1 MNVAKAPAQATVAGR
16 QQPVFVRTAPSN
28 AAIASRW
35 PPGQGL
41 SAQSQQRTGV
51 SGSPPSAQAR
61 SAGTAPAACA
71 GAGQLH
77 RQQAA
82 TALPNVQHG
91 VQGRGTGEPAED
103 DLLDPD
109 QDPNSL
115 RSPGGSLVSS
125 VTTLPCPLGAGEG
138 SAGWSLSGGPQ
149 SARGHGGSSGT
160 AGFSIPEVLATVE
173 SLASRVNECLEQMP
187 TRIDEATS
195 EFRAEFTSLRAEVR
209 AVSEASASCLV
220 RTEVLEKS
228 LKEESSNLSAAI
240 KSSSS
245 ALKQELSEQ
254 LNEGLDGAREQRQEL
269 AEELRNLGR
278 DLREQFQQELERLRD
293 SVMREMR
300 ERMDG
305 QKVLR
310 EEVQLQQGSLLRLTS
325 RVEESLVELRTELPR
340 LSQDQISQQQE
351 IQRIQEAIGS
361 AQGGGLQA
369 KTEQLDRFVREQ
381 RDQHLA
387 VEADLRQE
395 LKEMQQQ
402 EAARNEQQ
410 ISSLKERLG
419 GEQKVLQEA
428 LEDIKN
434 ELRVGMEEQT
444 RSLQKRRTE
453 LVQALDEKAEM
464 MRRESSDSASQLKEE
479 IRGAE
484 QAVRDLVQDAGNRHT
499 EGLAGLQ
506 RKLEGVCDEQWRSEL
521 EARESLQLRVQ
532 AEAQEAKEQIQLQ
545 LSGLERALV
554 ELDDGL
560 RRADKR
566 VGECETAFQQ
576 YVEETVSGRISA
588 VDKSLKKEM
597 AERASTHDQ
606 VLDMITHNSER
617 WCHLQAKFD
626 ELLVQVQKNNLSSFV
641 SAAGGSIGSH
651 GASTP
656 VGSNFGGNSVVDVSN
671 GGPLA
676 GRSSED
682 R

>member
-1 MNVAKAPAQATVAGR
+1 MHMQTAKASPAGQATMAGR
-16 QQPVFVRTAPSN
+16 QQPVFVRTAPGPN
-28 AAIASRW
+28 AAITSRW
-35 PPGQGL
+35 PPGQ
-41 SAQSQQRTGV
+41 AQ
-51 SGSPPSAQAR
+51 GSPAAAQVAK
-61 SAGTAPAACA
+61 AGTAPAAAA
-71 GAGQLH
+71 GPLQ

-82 TALPNVQHG
+82 TALQHVNASTG
-91 VQGRGTGEPAED
+91 QQGRIGQPPVD
-103 DLLDPD
+103 DFLDPD
-109 QDPNSL
+109 QDPNAL

-138 SAGWSLSGGPQ
+138 STGWNLSGGQ
-149 SARGHGGSSGT
+149 NSARGHGGASAN
-160 AGFSIPEVLATVE
+160 AGVSIPEVLATVE
-173 SLASRVNECLEQMP
+173 NLASRVNECLEQMP

-195 EFRAEFTSLRAEVR
+195 EFRADMTSVRAEMR
-209 AVSEASASCLV
+209 ALSEASASCLV

-228 LKEESSNLSAAI
+228 LKEESSNLAAAI
-240 KSSSS
+240 KTSSQ
-245 ALKQELSEQ
+245 ALKQDLSDQ
-254 LNEGLDGAREQRQEL
+254 IVEGLAGQRAHGQEL

-310 EEVQLQQGSLLRLTS
+310 EEVQLQHNSLLRLTS

-351 IQRIQEAIGS
+351 IQRIQEAIGG

-369 KTEQLDRFVREQ
+369 KTDQLERSHREQ
-381 RDQHLA
+381 RDHNLA

-395 LKEMQQQ
+395 LREMHL
-402 EAARNEQQ
+402 EATSHDQQ
-410 ISSLKERLG
+410 ISSLKERVATEYKL
-419 GEQKVLQEA
+419 LQEA
-428 LEDIKN
+428 VDEQRN
-434 ELRVGMEEQT
+434 ELKLGFDEQSQSLEKRSRELTQALDERSEQLRSESSQSSSHLNEEI
-444 RSLQKRRTE
+444 RRAEQSVRE
-453 LVQALDEKAEM
+453 LVQAAETQ
-464 MRRESSDSASQLKEE
+464 S
-479 IRGAE
+479 
-484 QAVRDLVQDAGNRHT
+484 T
-499 EGLAGLQ
+499 EALAGLQ
-506 RKLEGVCDEQWRSEL
+506 KKLENVCDDQWRSEL

-532 AEAQEAKEQIQLQ
+532 SEAQEAKEQLQ
-545 LSGLERALV
+545 SQVTGLERALV

-560 RRADKR
+560 RGWADKR
-566 VGECETAFQQ
+566 VGESESMIHHW
-576 YVEETVSGRISA
+576 VEATLSGRINA
-588 VDKSLKKEM
+588 MDKSLKKEM
-597 AERASTHDQ
+597 TERASTHDQ

-617 WCHLQAKFD
+617 WCQLQAKFD

-641 SAAGGSIGSH
+641 SIGSIGSH

-656 VGSNFGGNSVVDVSN
+656 VGSNFGGGSVVDISN